1 MDVLEYLN
9 KAVAD
14 GASDV
19 FFLAGSTAMQKVDGR
34 IVPLGTERLLPG
46 NTRELISEV

>member
-9 KAVAD
+9 KAVED

-19 FFLAGSTAMQKVDGR
+19 FFLAGSN
-34 IVPLGTERLLPG
+34 P
-46 NTRELISEV
+46 LISPMLL